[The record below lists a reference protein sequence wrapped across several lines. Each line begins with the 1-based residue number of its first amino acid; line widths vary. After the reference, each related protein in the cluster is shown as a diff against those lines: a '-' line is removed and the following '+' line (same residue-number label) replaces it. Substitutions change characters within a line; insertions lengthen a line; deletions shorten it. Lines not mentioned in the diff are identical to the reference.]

1 MTKITPYNSEM
12 GAGACS
18 PLFRKG
24 YWVNIFNPIKNI
36 GRTTQVK
43 VPYVEELAAAA
54 CDGSLY
60 PMMAAQLDQCEQHF
74 QTFTAFVRKNT
85 RVKGDYFI

>member
-1 MTKITPYNSEM
+1 MTKITPYNSEI

-43 VPYVEELAAAA
+43 VLFKLMDAILYLLPVISHSSI
-54 CDGSLY
+54 SLNNISMEIFY
-60 PMMAAQLDQCEQHF
+60 G
-74 QTFTAFVRKNT
+74 FVWDNSP
-85 RVKGDYFI
+85 DN